1 MLKVAIIGKPNVG
14 KSTLFNRML
23 GQKKAIVFD
32 AAGTTRDRNYALCH
46 WLDKDFVL
54 IDTGG
59 YSVNKLSS
67 DAELQH
73 LINMQVQF
81 AINEAD
87 VLLYVVDEQ
96 RQIDQDD
103 MLIVKQLRQTKKP
116 IILVVNKAEKVIN
129 NHLYNTNWRQLGLN
143 APIYISADH
152 GLNIYEI
159 FEQIAKIDVP
169 KEEAKTNK
177 FVFCILGK
185 PNVGKSSLVNC
196 ILHENKMVVSD
207 VSGTTRDAIDSTFI
221 YDNEQ
226 YVIIDTAGLRQ
237 RGKLDE
243 LEKFSLLRSELALKR
258 SQFAILI
265 LDASKPLAIQDKH
278 VAQLIYE
285 ANMPCIIVA
294 NKIDLIPEFNNAIR
308 KDLENHFKQEFKF
321 LPYAQYLFTSCLND
335 DVNVKLLLKMMN
347 EVNNQ
352 LQRKIEQRYL
362 DQLINK
368 VQVVNEPSL
377 FKGGRVELLS
387 IEQVNGR
394 MPTFVINVNDVK
406 YLHFSYMRYIENQ
419 IKSTFN
425 FNLVPILVYYKDR
438 KKKEVNARE

>member
-23 GQKKAIVFD
+23 GQKKAIVYD
-32 AAGTTRDRNYALCH
+32 VAGTTRDRNYALCH

-67 DAELQH
+67 DVELQH

-81 AINEAD
+81 AMQEAD
-87 VLLYVVDEQ
+87 VILYVVDEQ
-96 RQIDQDD
+96 RQIDHDD

-116 IILVVNKAEKVIN
+116 IILLVNKAENAIN
-129 NHLYNTNWRQLGLN
+129 NHIYNANWRKLGLSD
-143 APIYISADH
+143 PIYISADH

-159 FEQIAKIDVP
+159 FEQIAKLNVI
-169 KEEAKTNK
+169 ESEAKNNK
-177 FVFCILGK
+177 FVFCVLGK

-207 VSGTTRDAIDSTFI
+207 VSGTTRDAVDSTFT

-265 LDASKPLAIQDKH
+265 VDASKPLTEQDKH

-294 NKIDLIPEFNNAIR
+294 NKIDLIPGFNNAIR
-308 KDLENHFKQEFKF
+308 KDIENRFKQEFKF
-321 LPYAQYLFTSCLND
+321 LPYAQYLFTSCVND
-335 DVNVKLLLKMMN
+335 DVNIKLLLRMMN
-347 EVNNQ
+347 DVNNQ
-352 LQRKIEQRYL
+352 LQLKIDQRYL
-362 DQLINK
+362 DQLLIK
-368 VQVVNEPSL
+368 MQVVNEPPL

-406 YLHFSYMRYIENQ
+406 YLHFSYMRYVENQ
-419 IKSTFN
+419 IKTTFN
-425 FNLVPILVYYKDR
+425 FNLVPILVYYKDS
-438 KKKEVNARE
+438 KKKELTSHE

>member
-23 GQKKAIVFD
+23 GQKKAIVYD
-32 AAGTTRDRNYALCH
+32 VAGTTRDRNYALCH

-81 AINEAD
+81 AMNEAD
-87 VLLYVVDEQ
+87 VILYVVDEQ

-103 MLIVKQLRQTKKP
+103 MLIVKQLRSTKKP
-116 IILVVNKAEKVIN
+116 IILLVNKAENVIN
-129 NHLYNTNWRQLGLN
+129 NQIYNANWRKLGLSD
-143 APIYISADH
+143 PIYISADH

-169 KEEAKTNK
+169 TEEAKTNK
-177 FVFCILGK
+177 FVFCVLGK

-207 VSGTTRDAIDSTFI
+207 ISGTTRDAIDSTFI
-221 YDNEQ
+221 DDNEQ

-243 LEKFSLLRSELALKR
+243 LEKFSLLRSQLALKR

-265 LDASKPLAIQDKH
+265 LDASKPLTDQDKH

-294 NKIDLIPEFNNAIR
+294 NKIDLIPGFNNAIR
-308 KDLENHFKQEFKF
+308 KDIENKFKEEFKF
-321 LPYAQYLFTSCLND
+321 LPYAQYLFTSCVNE

-347 EVNNQ
+347 EVNDQ
-352 LQRKIEQRYL
+352 LQRKIDQRYL

-368 VQVVNEPSL
+368 VQVVNEPPL

-406 YLHFSYMRYIENQ
+406 YLHFSYMRYVENQ

-425 FNLVPILVYYKDR
+425 FNLVPILVYYKDS
-438 KKKEVNARE
+438 KKKEITGHE

>member
-23 GQKKAIVFD
+23 GQKKAIVYD

-46 WLDKDFVL
+46 WLDKDFML

-81 AINEAD
+81 AMNEAD

-103 MLIVKQLRQTKKP
+103 MLIVKQLRTNKKP
-116 IILVVNKAEKVIN
+116 IILVVNKAENVIN
-129 NHLYNTNWRQLGLN
+129 NQIYNSNWKKLGLSD
-143 APIYISADH
+143 PIYVSADH
-152 GLNIYEI
+152 GLNIYQI
-159 FEQIAKIDVP
+159 FEQIAQVNVP
-169 KEEAKTNK
+169 QEEAKTNK

-207 VSGTTRDAIDSTFI
+207 VSGTTRDAIDSTFTF
-221 YDNEQ
+221 DNEQ

-265 LDASKPLAIQDKH
+265 VDASKPLTDQDKH
-278 VAQLIYE
+278 VAQLIYD

-294 NKIDLIPEFNNAIR
+294 NKIDLIPHFNNAIR
-308 KDLENHFKQEFKF
+308 KDLENRFKEEFKF
-321 LPYAQYLFTSCLND
+321 LPYAQYLFTSCIND

-347 EVNNQ
+347 DVNNQ
-352 LQRKIEQRYL
+352 LQRKIDQRYL

-368 VQVVNEPSL
+368 VQVVNEPPL

-387 IEQVNGR
+387 IQQVNGR

-419 IKSTFN
+419 IKTTLN
-425 FNLVPILVYYKDR
+425 FNLVPILVYYKDS
-438 KKKEVNARE
+438 KKKELSGHE

>member
-23 GQKKAIVFD
+23 GQKKAIVYD

-81 AINEAD
+81 AMNEAD

-103 MLIVKQLRQTKKP
+103 MLIVKQLRTNKKP
-116 IILVVNKAEKVIN
+116 IVLVVNKAENVIN
-129 NHLYNTNWRQLGLN
+129 NQIYNSNWKKLGLSD
-143 APIYISADH
+143 PIYVSADH
-152 GLNIYEI
+152 GLNIYQI
-159 FEQIAKIDVP
+159 FEQIAQVNVP
-169 KEEAKTNK
+169 QEEAKTNK

-207 VSGTTRDAIDSTFI
+207 VSGTTRDAIDSTFT

-265 LDASKPLAIQDKH
+265 VDASKPLTDQDKH
-278 VAQLIYE
+278 VAQLIYD

-294 NKIDLIPEFNNAIR
+294 NKIDLIPHFNNAIR
-308 KDLENHFKQEFKF
+308 KDLENRFKEEFKF
-321 LPYAQYLFTSCLND
+321 LPYAQYLFTSCIND

-347 EVNNQ
+347 DVNNQ
-352 LQRKIEQRYL
+352 LQRKIDQRYL

-368 VQVVNEPSL
+368 VQVVNEPPL

-387 IEQVNGR
+387 IQQVNGR

-419 IKSTFN
+419 IKTTFN
-425 FNLVPILVYYKDR
+425 FNLVPILVYYKDS
-438 KKKEVNARE
+438 KKKELGGHE

>member
-23 GQKKAIVFD
+23 GQKKAIVYD

-46 WLDKDFVL
+46 WLDKDFML

-81 AINEAD
+81 AMNEAD

-103 MLIVKQLRQTKKP
+103 MLIVKQLRTNKKP
-116 IILVVNKAEKVIN
+116 IILVVNKAENVIN
-129 NHLYNTNWRQLGLN
+129 NQIYNSNWKKLGLSD
-143 APIYISADH
+143 PIYVSADH
-152 GLNIYEI
+152 GLNIYQI
-159 FEQIAKIDVP
+159 FEQIAQVNVP
-169 KEEAKTNK
+169 QEEAKTNK

-207 VSGTTRDAIDSTFI
+207 VSGTTRDAIDSTFTF
-221 YDNEQ
+221 DNEQ

-265 LDASKPLAIQDKH
+265 VDASKPLTDQDKH
-278 VAQLIYE
+278 VAQLIYD

-294 NKIDLIPEFNNAIR
+294 NKIDLIPHFNNAIR
-308 KDLENHFKQEFKF
+308 KDLENRFKEEFKF
-321 LPYAQYLFTSCLND
+321 LPYAQYLFTSCIND

-347 EVNNQ
+347 DVNNQ
-352 LQRKIEQRYL
+352 LQRKIDQRYL

-368 VQVVNEPSL
+368 VQVVNEPPL

-387 IEQVNGR
+387 IQQVNGR

-419 IKSTFN
+419 IKTTFN
-425 FNLVPILVYYKDR
+425 FNLVPILVYYKDS
-438 KKKEVNARE
+438 KKKELSGHE

>member
-23 GQKKAIVFD
+23 GQKKAIVYD

-46 WLDKDFVL
+46 WLDKDFML

-81 AINEAD
+81 AMNEAD

-103 MLIVKQLRQTKKP
+103 MLIVKQLRSNKKP
-116 IILVVNKAEKVIN
+116 IILVVNKAENVIN
-129 NHLYNTNWRQLGLN
+129 NQIYNSNWKKLGLSD
-143 APIYISADH
+143 PIYVSADH
-152 GLNIYEI
+152 GLNIYQI
-159 FEQIAKIDVP
+159 FEQIAQVNVP
-169 KEEAKTNK
+169 QEEAKTNK

-207 VSGTTRDAIDSTFI
+207 VSGTTRDAIDSTFT

-226 YVIIDTAGLRQ
+226 YVIIDTTGLRQ

-265 LDASKPLAIQDKH
+265 VDVSKPLTDQDKH
-278 VAQLIYE
+278 VAQLIYD

-294 NKIDLIPEFNNAIR
+294 NKIDLISHFNNAIR
-308 KDLENHFKQEFKF
+308 KDLENRFKEEFKF
-321 LPYAQYLFTSCLND
+321 LPYAQYLFTSCIND

-347 EVNNQ
+347 DVNNQ
-352 LQRKIEQRYL
+352 LQRKIDQRYL

-368 VQVVNEPSL
+368 VQVVNEPPL

-387 IEQVNGR
+387 IQQVNGR

-419 IKSTFN
+419 IKTTFN
-425 FNLVPILVYYKDR
+425 FNLVPILVYYKDS
-438 KKKEVNARE
+438 KKKELSGHE

>member
-23 GQKKAIVFD
+23 GQKKAIVYD

-46 WLDKDFVL
+46 WLDKDFML

-81 AINEAD
+81 AMNEAD

-103 MLIVKQLRQTKKP
+103 MLIVKQLRSNKKP
-116 IILVVNKAEKVIN
+116 IILVVNKAENVIN
-129 NHLYNTNWRQLGLN
+129 NQIYNSNWKKLGLSD
-143 APIYISADH
+143 PIYVSADH
-152 GLNIYEI
+152 GLNIYQI
-159 FEQIAKIDVP
+159 FEQIAQVNVP
-169 KEEAKTNK
+169 QEEAKTNK

-207 VSGTTRDAIDSTFI
+207 VSGTTRDAIDSTFT

-265 LDASKPLAIQDKH
+265 VDASKPLTDQDKH
-278 VAQLIYE
+278 VAQLIYD

-294 NKIDLIPEFNNAIR
+294 NKIDLISHFNNAIR
-308 KDLENHFKQEFKF
+308 KDLENRFKEEFKF
-321 LPYAQYLFTSCLND
+321 LPYAQYLFTSCIND

-347 EVNNQ
+347 DVNNQ
-352 LQRKIEQRYL
+352 LQRKIDQRYL

-368 VQVVNEPSL
+368 VQVVNEPPL

-387 IEQVNGR
+387 IQQVNGR

-419 IKSTFN
+419 IKTTFN
-425 FNLVPILVYYKDR
+425 FNLVPILVYYKDS
-438 KKKEVNARE
+438 KKKELSGHE

>member
-1 MLKVAIIGKPNVG
+1 M
-14 KSTLFNRML
+14 
-23 GQKKAIVFD
+23 
-32 AAGTTRDRNYALCH
+32 
-46 WLDKDFVL
+46 
-54 IDTGG
+54 
-59 YSVNKLSS
+59 
-67 DAELQH
+67 
-73 LINMQVQF
+73 
-81 AINEAD
+81 
-87 VLLYVVDEQ
+87 
-96 RQIDQDD
+96 
-103 MLIVKQLRQTKKP
+103 
-116 IILVVNKAEKVIN
+116 
-129 NHLYNTNWRQLGLN
+129 
-143 APIYISADH
+143 
-152 GLNIYEI
+152 
-159 FEQIAKIDVP
+159 P

-265 LDASKPLAIQDKH
+265 LDASKPLTIQDKH

-294 NKIDLIPEFNNAIR
+294 NKIDLIPGFNNAIR

-368 VQVVNEPSL
+368 VQVVNEPPL